1 MKKSIIQ
8 TKHCIDALNPV
19 GSATLTSAL
28 PGEKQFG
35 IAFVGDYVN
44 RVLNKD
50 SLSLDLSP
58 FIHRAFT
65 IQTAQETS
73 FLHAGDLDFVF
84 LIADLE
90 TDLSLAV
97 LVATTLQAQSVFT
110 CCIALSPTNSLGAQ
124 PLVGVRRN
132 AETYRNASKAVIPLS
147 WGGDQAGINNAI
159 RVCIS
164 IAKSALDGSLIGI
177 DFEDLCA
184 QIFRQG
190 CECAYESGEHLLVD
204 TSQPLPGPQWL
215 NQATAAL
222 VIVETPALNMH
233 GIARIARNS
242 MSLVRAQ
249 MQPNAFVIY
258 AATVNNSLQ
267 SHYTVSV
274 LATKNR
280 GE

>member
-19 GSATLTSAL
+19 GSATLSSAL

-50 SLSLDLSP
+50 SLPLDLSP

-110 CCIALSPTNSLGAQ
+110 CCIALSPTNSLGA
-124 PLVGVRRN
+124 
-132 AETYRNASKAVIPLS
+132 
-147 WGGDQAGINNAI
+147 
-159 RVCIS
+159 
-164 IAKSALDGSLIGI
+164 
-177 DFEDLCA
+177 
-184 QIFRQG
+184 
-190 CECAYESGEHLLVD
+190 
-204 TSQPLPGPQWL
+204 
-215 NQATAAL
+215 
-222 VIVETPALNMH
+222 
-233 GIARIARNS
+233 
-242 MSLVRAQ
+242 
-249 MQPNAFVIY
+249 
-258 AATVNNSLQ
+258 
-267 SHYTVSV
+267 
-274 LATKNR
+274 
-280 GE
+280 